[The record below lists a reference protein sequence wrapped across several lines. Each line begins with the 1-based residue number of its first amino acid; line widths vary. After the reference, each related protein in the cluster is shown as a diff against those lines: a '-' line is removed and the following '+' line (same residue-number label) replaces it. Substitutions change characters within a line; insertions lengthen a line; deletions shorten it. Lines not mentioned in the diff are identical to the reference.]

1 MTAGSTY
8 TQARTALVLEKLF
21 LQHTVPSALQNPPC
35 DSPTATGW
43 ATYMEYG
50 SLRSMCG
57 ITR

>member
-1 MTAGSTY
+1 MKHSRLYSTPR
-8 TQARTALVLEKLF
+8 QLQRECLKVLLRQK
-21 LQHTVPSALQNPPC
+21 TALQNPPC
-35 DSPTATGW
+35 DPSHPGW